1 MFFHFFQY
9 IKFLLKST
17 NQHGVHSP
25 FVYHLVTKCF
35 YTQGN
40 QKHIEQ
46 YREIEKKTIQ
56 SKEVNFPKLRLKK
69 PKLLLKVIAYFKPT
83 NSLEISN
90 LAECLASTLKIVQP
104 NATVNAIAT
113 TFKATDNG
121 KNLLKNTNSKPFD
134 MVFFISTEEGILS
147 YFENCLSKI
156 HNETFFIFRD
166 LYQSKEM
173 KTAWAQI
180 KQLPKVTVTI
190 DVFYY
195 GFVFIR
201 KEQQKEHFKIRI

>member
-9 IKFLLKST
+9 VKFLLKST

-40 QKHIEQ
+40 LKHIEQ

-56 SKEVNFPKLRLKK
+56 SKQVNFPKLRLKK
-69 PKLLLKVIAYFKPT
+69 PKLLLKVIAYFKPI
-83 NSLEISN
+83 NSLEIGN
-90 LAECLASTLKIVQP
+90 LAECLASTIKIVQP
-104 NATVNAIAT
+104 NATVNTIAT
-113 TFKATDNG
+113 TLEATDNG
-121 KNLLKNTNSKPFD
+121 ENLLKNTNSKPFD
-134 MVFFISTEEGILS
+134 MVFFMSTEEGILS
-147 YFENCLSKI
+147 YFESCLSKI

-180 KQLPKVTVTI
+180 KQHPKVTVTV

-201 KEQQKEHFKIRI
+201 KEQQKEHFKIRV

>member
-9 IKFLLKST
+9 VKFLLNST

-40 QKHIEQ
+40 QKHREQ
-46 YREIEKKTIQ
+46 YRKIQ
-56 SKEVNFPKLRLKK
+56 KSALKNKEVNFPKLKLKK
-69 PKLLLKVIAYFKPT
+69 PELLLKVIAYFKPI
-83 NSLEISN
+83 NSLEIGN
-90 LAECLASTLKIVQP
+90 VAECLASTIKIAQP
-104 NATVNAIAT
+104 NAIVTTIAT
-113 TFKATDNG
+113 TFEAADDRE
-121 KNLLKNTNSKPFD
+121 NLLKGTDCKLLD
-134 MVFFISTEEGILS
+134 MVFLNSTEEGILP
-147 YFENCLSKI
+147 YFESCLLKI
-156 HNETFFIFRD
+156 HNETFFIFKD

-173 KTAWAQI
+173 RTTWAQI
-180 KQLPKVTVTI
+180 KQHPQVTVTV

>member
-180 KQLPKVTVTI
+180 KQHPKVTVTI